1 MENLKGILALC
12 ALMLIIMG
20 VIGGIGYAIYGGSW
34 PIAVGVVVLTILAWP
49 GIKKVWKSLND

>member
-1 MENLKGILALC
+1 MENLKGILSLC

-34 PIAVGVVVLTILAWP
+34 PIAVGVVVLAILAWP
-49 GIKKVWKSLND
+49 GIKKVWKTFND